1 MPGQR
6 RRAVP
11 HVVDLSG
18 PAYRCSC
25 PSRKIPCKHVLALL
39 LLWSEGSVPD
49 DAAGP
54 PDWAGSWLV
63 ARAAKASR
71 APSGD
76 QAEPKDPSAAARRAE
91 QREARVASG
100 LAELDRWLCDQVR
113 QGLAASQQ
121 AGYAHWDDIAARMV
135 DAQAPG
141 LAERLRALASVPHSG
156 AGWDGRLLEEY
167 ALLHLLAVAYRRQAE
182 LPPPLRDTV
191 RSRIGFSLR
200 QADVL
205 AGGQPIRDHWQVL
218 ARRDLEQDRI
228 RTRRT
233 WLRGRKTGRDAL
245 LLSFA
250 AAGQALDDSLPSAP
264 TPTRTWCSTRRVP
277 LRAAVLARHDARRGA
292 ADGAAGWR
300 HDRRAAGGYAAA
312 LAADP
317 WLDSWLA
324 VVEIIPVRAPAL
336 AVRGADGGS
345 LPLHPG
351 AGDCWPLFALSG
363 GRPVTLAGEWTPRGL
378 WPLTPGTRPDRRYRC
393 ERMAGPGHC
402 EPDRYRTGRG
412 SRARRPWP
420 AVPGRRPPG
429 RSRRPAARPGRA
441 ADGRAPG
448 RNPDPSGR
456 IRVPGRAAPRRRTGP
471 GSRGQPG
478 RWPPARPD
486 ARRRAPGS
494 AGRVADRDGS
504 PRPPGPAS
512 PAARAARPGPAGLAV
527 RPGLRRLSAEAGGAR
542 ARWLARLNPDWT
554 FVTALTESGDDT
566 WRLGGKSQRRG
577 YLAALRARDPAAA
590 RELITQSWAAA
601 GPERVMFLSVL
612 ANQGLS
618 LADEPLL
625 ESALDERDTE
635 VRGWAAHLLARLP
648 GSALGRGWRAAPPAA
663 CASTGTCAAPG

>member
-1 MPGQR
+1 MAERWDRERVLALAPDAPSQR
-6 RRAVP
+6 TALSLASGRAWPATGAAAGADAVWGECRGSASAP
-11 HVVDLSG
+11 YRAVVDLSG

-25 PSRKIPCKHVLALL
+25 PSRKFPCKHVLALL

-54 PDWAGSWLV
+54 PDWAGSWLI

-71 APSGD
+71 APSGE
-76 QAEPKDPSAAARRAE
+76 QAEPKDPRAAARRAE
-91 QREARVASG
+91 QRETRVASG

-250 AAGQALDDSLPSAP
+250 AAGQALDDSLAVGTDADADLVFYPGA
-264 TPTRTWCSTRRVP
+264 VP
-277 LRAAVLARHDARRGA
+277 LRAAVLARHDDG
-292 ADGAAGWR
+292 DGAATEGRRTAARSPGCWPGTRRRSPPIPGWTAGSPSWR
-300 HDRRAAGGYAAA
+300 SPRPAPPPRPSAARTAAA
-312 LAADP
+312 
-317 WLDSWLA
+317 
-324 VVEIIPVRAPAL
+324 
-336 AVRGADGGS
+336 

-378 WPLTPGTRPDRRYRC
+378 WPLTAWD
-393 ERMAGPGHC
+393 EAG
-402 EPDRYRTGRG
+402 R
-412 SRARRPWP
+412 
-420 AVPGRRPPG
+420 AVP
-429 RSRRPAARPGRA
+429 
-441 ADGRAPG
+441 
-448 RNPDPSGR
+448 
-456 IRVPGRAAPRRRTGP
+456 
-471 GSRGQPG
+471 
-478 RWPPARPD
+478 
-486 ARRRAPGS
+486 
-494 AGRVADRDGS
+494 
-504 PRPPGPAS
+504 
-512 PAARAARPGPAGLAV
+512 L
-527 RPGLRRLSAEAGGAR
+527 
-542 ARWLARLNPDWT
+542 
-554 FVTALTESGDDT
+554 
-566 WRLGGKSQRRG
+566 
-577 YLAALRARDPAAA
+577 
-590 RELITQSWAAA
+590 
-601 GPERVMFLSVL
+601 
-612 ANQGLS
+612 
-618 LADEPLL
+618 
-625 ESALDERDTE
+625 
-635 VRGWAAHLLARLP
+635 
-648 GSALGRGWRAAPPAA
+648 
-663 CASTGTCAAPG
+663 